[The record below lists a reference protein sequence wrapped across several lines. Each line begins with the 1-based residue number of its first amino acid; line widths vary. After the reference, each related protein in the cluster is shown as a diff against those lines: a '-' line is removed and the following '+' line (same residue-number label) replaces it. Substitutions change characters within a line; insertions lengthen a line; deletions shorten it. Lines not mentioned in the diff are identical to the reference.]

1 MHRYHRLGELPK
13 KRHMALRK
21 PDGGVYYEEL
31 KGNKGFV
38 GPSSL
43 LYHLPRPTAVVGTKL
58 LREVQ
63 LEEDPDRQ
71 LRMRHFFTDKLA
83 RGGSPTMDRVPM
95 RFNNDVALWMA
106 FPDKEDDFY
115 YRNAQADE
123 IIYVSDGSGTLETAF
138 G

>member
-43 LYHLPRPTAVVGTKL
+43 LYHLHRPTAVVGTKL
-58 LREVQ
+58 LREVT
-63 LEEDPDRQ
+63 LAAGLVEPGSAAD
-71 LRMRHFFTDKLA
+71 FFEP
-83 RGGSPTMDRVPM
+83 PTSTSLI
-95 RFNNDVALWMA
+95 FSNNTPQTRRCVRKQHLNISDV
-106 FPDKEDDFY
+106 FEKTHQN
-115 YRNAQADE
+115 R
-123 IIYVSDGSGTLETAF
+123 
-138 G
+138 

>member
-21 PDGGVYYEEL
+21 PEGGIYYEEL

-43 LYHLPRPTAVVGTKL
+43 LYHLHRPTAVVGTKL
-58 LREVQ
+58 LREVK
-63 LEEDPDRQ
+63 LEEDPDQR
-71 LRMRHFFTDKLA
+71 LRMRHFFSGQLK
-83 RGGSPTMDRVPM
+83 RGGSPVLDRTAIM
-95 RFNNDVALWMA
+95 FNNDVTLWMA
-106 FPDKEDDFY
+106 FPDAEDEFY

-123 IIYVSDGSGTLETAF
+123 
-138 G
+138 